1 MEKADKLP
9 NSISPQRT
17 GSDPPDS
24 LDTQL
29 GNAKLGDPEAF
40 AEIYDRY
47 VAKIYGFASR
57 MIGSR
62 EDAEDVTQDTF
73 FLAYRNLRKLRENSH
88 FEQWLFKIARNEI
101 YKRQRKAKR
110 TPSSLDDSEKG
121 ILHVL
126 RSPDPASNPESRLL
140 SVELGTKV
148 KTIFD
153 TLPMKYK
160 ETLILATLQGFSYQ
174 DISRIL
180 GRSLS
185 SVKTDV
191 YRARL
196 LMSDKIRKYSGL

>member
-1 MEKADKLP
+1 MEKANKLP

-24 LDTQL
+24 LDIQL

-57 MIGSR
+57 MTGSR

-73 FLAYRNLRKLRENSH
+73 FLAYRNLRNLRENSH

-126 RSPDPASNPESRLL
+126 RSPDPASNPESKLL

-160 ETLILATLQGFSYQ
+160 ETLILATLQGLSYQ